1 MSFSIEGADNLA
13 RVIAMVGS
21 YDYEGI
27 SKAFEIQVFPQKAKD
42 EAEEYIKNIEK
53 NIREQNKKR
62 RKVSNIKYN
71 DSLIK
76 LELNTDYSAF
86 GEIEY
91 ELDKPEGSKSTFS
104 QFLQEYVSDEEEAE
118 MELPDGE

>member
-27 SKAFEIQVFPQKAKD
+27 SKAFKIQVLPQKAID

-71 DSLIK
+71 DSF
-76 LELNTDYSAF
+76 NTHIP
-86 GEIEY
+86 GIEY
-91 ELDKPEGSKSTFS
+91 NKYTELIEVKKLVFG
-104 QFLQEYVSDEEEAE
+104 
-118 MELPDGE
+118 

>member
-27 SKAFEIQVFPQKAKD
+27 GKAFEIQVLPQKAID

-53 NIREQNKKR
+53 NII
-62 RKVSNIKYN
+62 S
-71 DSLIK
+71 
-76 LELNTDYSAF
+76 
-86 GEIEY
+86 
-91 ELDKPEGSKSTFS
+91 GSGIQGS
-104 QFLQEYVSDEEEAE
+104 E
-118 MELPDGE
+118 MEQMHLLLSFH